1 VPHGFYESLSIC
13 IRRKCDSKSCN
24 FATVQ
29 PRSVF
34 RSAPEQSTL
43 ESRLKCPNIQF
54 CSRFN
59 LFYYANYEFA
69 KTDTP
74 KETLLTIDSRGGG
87 KKEEDDEKDFDLT
100 ASAALPLI
108 ETAIQT
114 K

>member
-1 VPHGFYESLSIC
+1 
-13 IRRKCDSKSCN
+13 
-24 FATVQ
+24 
-29 PRSVF
+29 
-34 RSAPEQSTL
+34 
-43 ESRLKCPNIQF
+43 
-54 CSRFN
+54 